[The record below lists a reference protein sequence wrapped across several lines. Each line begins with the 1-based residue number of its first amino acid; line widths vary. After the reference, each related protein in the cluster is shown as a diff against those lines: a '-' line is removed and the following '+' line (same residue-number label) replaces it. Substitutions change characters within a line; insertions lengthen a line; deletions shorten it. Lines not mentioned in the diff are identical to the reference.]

1 MLELKNVSF
10 VRSDRYILR
19 NINISIEPNQNW
31 VILGKNGSGKTTLIN
46 LIFGYHWPTVGI
58 VKVFGKTYGEFPV
71 RNIQRR
77 IGILQSYYQEER
89 VQRNLS
95 VKEVIAT
102 GLLNSI
108 GIYSDLNSSQE
119 EKLELILKKNLW
131 IKNPDQNYSLLSAGE
146 KKKILLLRALISD
159 PEILILDE
167 PCSSLDLSARED
179 FFALLEAYKLNG
191 RTIILIT
198 HRTDEIPNYF
208 NYALL
213 LKDGEIVASG
223 LKEKIFTSDNLSNTY
238 DLKVELI
245 ERSGQYFTNV
255 IK

>member
-10 VRSDRYILR
+10 VRSDRFILR

-108 GIYSDLNSSQE
+108 GIYSNLNSSQE

-131 IKNPDQNYSLLSAGE
+131 IKNLDQNYSLLSAGE
-146 KKKILLLRALISD
+146 KKKILL
-159 PEILILDE
+159 
-167 PCSSLDLSARED
+167 
-179 FFALLEAYKLNG
+179 
-191 RTIILIT
+191 
-198 HRTDEIPNYF
+198 
-208 NYALL
+208 
-213 LKDGEIVASG
+213 
-223 LKEKIFTSDNLSNTY
+223 
-238 DLKVELI
+238 
-245 ERSGQYFTNV
+245 
-255 IK
+255 